1 LSEAAKQI
9 RESIAV
15 KERWLSSGG
24 ADQIERM
31 VEVVVEALGAG
42 SRLYVCGNGGSAADS
57 QHIAGEFVGRF
68 MKERR
73 ALSCVALTTD
83 TSVLTAVAND
93 YDFDAVFERQVD
105 AHVQE
110 GDVLLAIS
118 TSGGSANV
126 VRAVEKAKELGATTL
141 ALSGREGG
149 RLAEVADICMVAP
162 AETSPRIQEV
172 HITAAHILCDLV
184 ERRLFGED

>member
-1 LSEAAKQI
+1 MSEAAKQI